1 MRFSRVL
8 GSTNSVFTREKIH
21 RTDESM
27 QDDAIIRKILKR
39 DRVIA
44 VVGLSD
50 KPHRASHGVAE
61 YMQRAGYRIVPVN
74 PMLDG
79 KRVLGE
85 RCHPSLTA
93 AAAALAR
100 EGAAIAMVDVFRK
113 SSEVAAVADEAI
125 AIGAASLWLQL
136 DVIDEAA
143 AARARAAG
151 LDVVMDRCLKIEHR
165 RLGID

>member
-1 MRFSRVL
+1 
-8 GSTNSVFTREKIH
+8 
-21 RTDESM
+21 M

-79 KRVLGE
+79 QRVLGE
-85 RCHPSLTA
+85 RCYASLTD

-100 EGAAIAMVDVFRK
+100 DGAAIGMVDVFRK
-113 SSEVAAVADEAI
+113 SSEDN
-125 AIGAASLWLQL
+125 
-136 DVIDEAA
+136 
-143 AARARAAG
+143 
-151 LDVVMDRCLKIEHR
+151 
-165 RLGID
+165 

>member
-1 MRFSRVL
+1 
-8 GSTNSVFTREKIH
+8 
-21 RTDESM
+21 M

-79 KRVLGE
+79 QRVLGE
-85 RCHPSLTA
+85 RCYASLTD

-100 EGAAIAMVDVFRK
+100 DGAAIGMVDVFRK
-113 SSEVAAVADEAI
+113 SSEVSAVADDAI
-125 AIGAASLWLQL
+125 AIGARALWLQL
-136 DVIDEAA
+136 GVIDEAA

-151 LDVVMDRCLKIEHR
+151 LDVVIDRCVLVEHR

>member
-1 MRFSRVL
+1 
-8 GSTNSVFTREKIH
+8 
-21 RTDESM
+21 M

-79 KRVLGE
+79 QRVLGE
-85 RCHPSLTA
+85 RCYASLTDV
-93 AAAALAR
+93 AAALAR
-100 EGAAIAMVDVFRK
+100 DGAAIGMVDVFRK
-113 SSEVAAVADEAI
+113 SSEVSAVADDAI
-125 AIGAASLWLQL
+125 AIGARALWLQL
-136 DVIDEAA
+136 GVIDEAA

-151 LDVVMDRCLKIEHR
+151 LDVVMDRCVLVEHR